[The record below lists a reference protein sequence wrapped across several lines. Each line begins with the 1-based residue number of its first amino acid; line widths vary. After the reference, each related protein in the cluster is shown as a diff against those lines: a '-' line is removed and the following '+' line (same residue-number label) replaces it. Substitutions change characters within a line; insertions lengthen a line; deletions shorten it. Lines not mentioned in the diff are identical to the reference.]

1 MFSRERID
9 NIGRNVGIFPGGF
22 RMKKTKKT
30 MWNKTLAML
39 MALLMVLQNL
49 KNIVTIS
56 ENSMICKLTK
66 SYM

>member
-1 MFSRERID
+1 
-9 NIGRNVGIFPGGF
+9 
-22 RMKKTKKT
+22 MKKTKKT